1 MASGADLEGGALEV
15 MAAQCG
21 AHVQGDQ
28 GREGDEEC
36 HVGCCGDARRGQLA
50 QSLAY
55 PMDEATC
62 AVPRRIMST
71 AT

>member
-1 MASGADLEGGALEV
+1 
-15 MAAQCG
+15 
-21 AHVQGDQ
+21 VQGDQ